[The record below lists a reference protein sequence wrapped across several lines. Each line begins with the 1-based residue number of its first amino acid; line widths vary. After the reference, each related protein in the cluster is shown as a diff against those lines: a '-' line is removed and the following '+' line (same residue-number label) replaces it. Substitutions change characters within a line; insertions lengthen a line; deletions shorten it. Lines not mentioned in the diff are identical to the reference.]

1 MASSPIT
8 AWEIEGEKVKVVTD
22 FLFLVS
28 KISADGDCRHEIRRR
43 LLLGRKAVTNLDC
56 VEKSRHHSANK
67 CLYNQGYGRLSGQ
80 IWLWE
85 LDLKEGQRV
94 DAFERWCWRRLLK
107 VLDSKDIIP
116 VNLKGY
122 QPWIFTGK
130 TDAEAL
136 VFWSSDANRQLIGKV
151 SDTGKD

>member
-8 AWEIEGEKVKVVTD
+8 AWEIEGEKVKVVMD

-28 KISADGDCRHEIRRR
+28 KISADGDCRHEIRRL

-80 IWLWE
+80 IWL
-85 LDLKEGQRV
+85 
-94 DAFERWCWRRLLK
+94 
-107 VLDSKDIIP
+107 
-116 VNLKGY
+116 
-122 QPWIFTGK
+122 
-130 TDAEAL
+130 
-136 VFWSSDANRQLIGKV
+136 
-151 SDTGKD
+151 